1 MPSMHREPPFQSD
14 DTVIW
19 VSSLLL
25 AVVLGSV
32 AAYALSIAVAGVAD
46 IGTTLKEMLGLTGAG
61 VALIALALHGR
72 LVKAF
77 LLSFAAVFFIVLAVA
92 THGFAAL

>member
-1 MPSMHREPPFQSD
+1 MRSEPPFRSE

-25 AVVLGSV
+25 AVVLGAV
-32 AAYALSIAVAGVAD
+32 AAYAFSVAVTGVAD
-46 IGTTLKEMLGLTGAG
+46 IGTTLKEMLGLTAAG

-72 LVKAF
+72 LIKAF
-77 LLSFAAVFFIVLAVA
+77 VLSFAAVFFIVLAVT
-92 THGFAAL
+92 THGFSVL